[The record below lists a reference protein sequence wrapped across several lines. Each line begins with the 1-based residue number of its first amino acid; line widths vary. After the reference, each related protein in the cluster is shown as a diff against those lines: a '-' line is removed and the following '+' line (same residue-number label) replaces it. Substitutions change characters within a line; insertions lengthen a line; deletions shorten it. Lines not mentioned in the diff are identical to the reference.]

1 MSTIKNAREYFSDE
15 SLCQTIERLSI
26 EDIISNDEKEKAIGA
41 IQSDKQ
47 GAQYI
52 LKHLSVHLSIGGFR
66 VVTMIPIPFGSIL
79 RPLWVL
85 LWRVIETLKGNKARA
100 EIHSFRI
107 FAFSIIPLAGYASY
121 LMALRKS
128 SERFS
133 FIVANH
139 LCYAMKNTNVIDF
152 QKDKS
157 AIKKRL
163 ITMIV
168 PPVATAFEN

>member
-1 MSTIKNAREYFSDE
+1 MSARNNVRDYFSYE

-26 EDIISNDEKEKAIGA
+26 DDIISNDEKQKAIGA
-41 IQSDKQ
+41 IHSDKQ

-100 EIHSFRI
+100 EIHSFRVFI
-107 FAFSIIPLAGYASY
+107 FSVIPLVGYTAY
-121 LMALRKS
+121 LLALRKS
-128 SERFS
+128 SERFT

-152 QKDKS
+152 YKNKS
-157 AIKKRL
+157 AMNKRL

-168 PPVATAFEN
+168 PPLSDAFEN